1 MGRTRW
7 EGLLLFMVMHHS
19 LQQKV
24 IRSSEV

>member
-1 MGRTRW
+1 MRRTRL
-7 EGLLLFMVMHHS
+7 EGLLLFMVLHHS